1 MRRVLGQVGGCI
13 LAGLCVE
20 ELDGIFVDVVDDVTG
35 RDRGIL
41 DGRERWQLYRMPFW
55 LRLEQLSQVSFVM
68 SFSSLDNAHQLRP
81 RLLHVTILARV
92 LLVVARAMLLVVL
105 RAHPVLIRRRLLEAI
120 LGLGMGSL
128 LPHLV
133 WSVSRRVELQGP
145 SEKKL

>member
-1 MRRVLGQVGGCI
+1 MGCGI

-35 RDRGIL
+35 RDRRIL

-55 LRLEQLSQVSFVM
+55 LRLEQLCKVSNVM
-68 SFSSLDNAHQLRP
+68 NFSSLDNAHQLRP
-81 RLLHVTILARV
+81 RLLRVTILARV
-92 LLVVARAMLLVVL
+92 FLVVARAMLPVVL

>member
-1 MRRVLGQVGGCI
+1 MGRCI

-35 RDRGIL
+35 RDCGIL

-55 LRLEQLSQVSFVM
+55 LRLEQLCKVSNVM
-68 SFSSLDNAHQLRP
+68 SFSSLNQAHQLRP
-81 RLLHVTILARV
+81 RLLRVTILARV
-92 LLVVARAMLLVVL
+92 FLVVARAMLPVVL
-105 RAHPVLIRRRLLEAI
+105 RAHPVLIRRRLLKAI

-128 LPHLV
+128 LPHLI
-133 WSVSRRVELQGP
+133 WSVSRKVELQGP